1 MQPGLAST
9 PTATAQVIGW
19 APSIAN
25 IGEAECAIGVFDGVH
40 LGHRFLIESMCTT
53 AHRKGVPSVV
63 VTFDRDPD
71 ELFCDVHP
79 PCKLL
84 SNEDR
89 LDLLAEVG
97 ADYVLSIP
105 FVPQL
110 ARLSYD
116 EFLEQVLGRFMV
128 VRGIHVGYDFKLG
141 EHAVGT
147 VSSLAA
153 WGAGHDC
160 EVHGYSL
167 LTVAREP
174 VTATRVRELLAEG
187 DVETALLLL
196 NRPFYIK
203 GLVVEGR
210 HEGTGFGFPTANVQV
225 QVPYAS
231 LPDGVY
237 AGYAAVDGQCLP
249 AAINVGYPPTF
260 EGRRHL
266 ARFEPHILDFSGNLY
281 GRELAVSF
289 IKRLRG
295 PVKFPDVDSL
305 IAAVNGNIEW
315 TRENLVAGPAAP
327 QGYPLFVRGTVLT
340 DLCTDERGQ
349 GR

>member
-1 MQPGLAST
+1 MQSGLAS
-9 PTATAQVIGW
+9 PSGSLAQIIDW

-25 IGEAECAIGVFDGVH
+25 IGDAECAIGVFDGVH
-40 LGHRFLIESMCTT
+40 LGHRFLIESMCIA
-53 AHRKGVPSVV
+53 AHEKGISSVV

-79 PCKLL
+79 PRKLL

-89 LDLLAEVG
+89 LELLAELG

-105 FVPQL
+105 FVPHL
-110 ARLSYD
+110 AHLTYD
-116 EFLEQVLGRFMV
+116 EFLDQVLGRFMV
-128 VRGIHVGYDFKLG
+128 IRGIHVGYNFKLG
-141 EHAVGT
+141 ENAVGT
-147 VSSLAA
+147 VSSLTA
-153 WGAGHDC
+153 WGGSHSC
-160 EVHGYSL
+160 EVHGYPL

-210 HEGTGFGFPTANVQV
+210 HEGTGFGFPTANVEV
-225 QVPYAS
+225 HAPYTS

-260 EGRRHL
+260 RGERNL

-295 PVKFPDVDSL
+295 PVKFLDIDAL
-305 IAAVNGNIEW
+305 IATVNGNIAW
-315 TRENLVAGPAAP
+315 TRDNLVAGPAAP
-327 QGYPLFVRGTVLT
+327 QGYPLLVRGAVLT
-340 DLCTDERGQ
+340 DLCTDDRGE
-349 GR
+349 GH